1 MRIILTEN
9 DIKKALIAYT
19 STLGLDLASHH
30 VEIELTAGR
39 GANGHSATV
48 IIDEADDTKN
58 VKEPLT
64 GSMQAPVSGV
74 TPRAIAAKVVEAPEV
89 VEDVKDAGEI
99 EIPAVT
105 PETEGHES
113 GEKKSLFD

>member
-19 STLGLDLASHH
+19 STLGLDLSNHH

-48 IIDEADDTKN
+48 IIDEA
-58 VKEPLT
+58 E
-64 GSMQAPVSGV
+64 A
-74 TPRAIAAKVVEAPEV
+74 VVETNSKPAPAQAATKSPVEPEPVAAEEV
-89 VEDVKDAGEI
+89 DL
-99 EIPAVT
+99 PPVT
-105 PETEGHES
+105 PETPVG
-113 GEKKSLFD
+113 KSLFDQE

>member
-19 STLGLDLASHH
+19 STLGLDLSNHH

-48 IIDEADDTKN
+48 IIDEA
-58 VKEPLT
+58 E
-64 GSMQAPVSGV
+64 A
-74 TPRAIAAKVVEAPEV
+74 VVETNSKPAPALAATKSP
-89 VEDVKDAGEI
+89 VEPEPVMEYDAAEI
-99 EIPAVT
+99 VPT
-105 PETEGHES
+105 PETPVG
-113 GEKKSLFD
+113 KSLFDQD

>member
-19 STLGLDLASHH
+19 STLGLDLSNHH

-48 IIDEADDTKN
+48 IIDEAETVLESNSKPVPAQSATKTA
-58 VKEPLT
+58 EPVTAGTL
-64 GSMQAPVSGV
+64 APKTVFEKQSS
-74 TPRAIAAKVVEAPEV
+74 
-89 VEDVKDAGEI
+89 VEDEEVDL
-99 EIPAVT
+99 PSPT
-105 PETEGHES
+105 PETPVG
-113 GEKKSLFD
+113 KSLFDQE

>member
-19 STLGLDLASHH
+19 STLGLDLANHH
-30 VEIELTAGR
+30 VQIELTAGR

-48 IIDEADDTKN
+48 IIDEADDTKDS
-58 VKEPLT
+58 VSTAATSITP
-64 GSMQAPVSGV
+64 QAVIKPQ
-74 TPRAIAAKVVEAPEV
+74 AKVVEAPEV
-89 VEDVKDAGEI
+89 VEDVKDAGEV
-99 EIPAVT
+99 EIPSVT

>member
-19 STLGLDLASHH
+19 STLGLDLSNHQ
-30 VEIELTAGR
+30 VDIELTAGR

-58 VKEPLT
+58 VKNPVDNRP
-64 GSMQAPVSGV
+64 QASVPPQSND
-74 TPRAIAAKVVEAPEV
+74 TSEEEV
-89 VEDVKDAGEI
+89 
-99 EIPAVT
+99 EIPTRT
-105 PETEGHES
+105 PETAGHES
-113 GEKKSLFD
+113 EKAPSLFGD

>member
-1 MRIILTEN
+1 MRIILTEG

-19 STLGLDLASHH
+19 STLGLDLANHH
-30 VEIELTAGR
+30 VQIELTAGR

-48 IIDEADDTKN
+48 IIDEADDAKD
-58 VKEPLT
+58 
-64 GSMQAPVSGV
+64 PVGAAASPV
-74 TPRAIAAKVVEAPEV
+74 TPQAVIKSQAKVVETPEV
-89 VEDVKDAGEI
+89 VEEVKAAEVEV